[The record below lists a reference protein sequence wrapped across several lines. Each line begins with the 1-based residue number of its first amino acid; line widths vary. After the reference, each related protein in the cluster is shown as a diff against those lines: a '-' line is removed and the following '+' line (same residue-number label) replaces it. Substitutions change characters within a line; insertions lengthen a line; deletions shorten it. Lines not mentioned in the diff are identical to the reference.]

1 MKGGCC
7 SSWNLLVETVVT
19 GCECVLFLRKGKND
33 PEGDSEDIRAA
44 TATPSRGPGVKAVH
58 PREPW
63 GQGQLQRYPRGCTTT
78 LVGLQGGTLN
88 QREFFSSL
96 KI

>member
-7 SSWNLLVETVVT
+7 SSWNLLVKIVVT

-33 PEGDSEDIRAA
+33 PEGDSEDIRA
-44 TATPSRGPGVKAVH
+44 ATPSRGPGVKAVH